1 MIGTDEQIAIIEID
15 MESLARQ
22 HVMPSQSSGLPESST
37 EAAEARPR
45 RRSRS
50 FRPRAGVDPKFLVK

>member
-1 MIGTDEQIAIIEID
+1 MIGTEEQIAIIEID

-37 EAAEARPR
+37 EAAETL
-45 RRSRS
+45 
-50 FRPRAGVDPKFLVK
+50 AGAVGAWGA